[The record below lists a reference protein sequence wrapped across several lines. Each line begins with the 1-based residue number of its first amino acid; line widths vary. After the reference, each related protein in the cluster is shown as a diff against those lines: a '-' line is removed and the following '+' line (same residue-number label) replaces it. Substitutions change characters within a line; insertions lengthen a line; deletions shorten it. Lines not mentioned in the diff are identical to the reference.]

1 MILVEPG
8 EGVAPRRRGRGRG
21 KKWMRENVMNQGTM
35 KDFFPKL
42 RILKECLDEKMVR
55 KEGGTRKRL
64 LEADGEDEQCL
75 EPARSKTRR
84 TMMEWSRNPD
94 DLTVPGGKFLEMGA
108 QSLSGRDPTDG
119 QKMGDKN
126 LGLIG
131 NGLKEWKLEDSRGTK
146 TDGQKNINIHV

>member
-1 MILVEPG
+1 
-8 EGVAPRRRGRGRG
+8 
-21 KKWMRENVMNQGTM
+21 
-35 KDFFPKL
+35 
-42 RILKECLDEKMVR
+42 MVR
-55 KEGGTRKRL
+55 KEGGMRKRG
-64 LEADGEDEQCL
+64 ADGDEEQCL
-75 EPARSKTRR
+75 APARSKTRR
-84 TMMEWSRNPD
+84 TTMEWSQNPD